1 MTIKV
6 YLGTLA
12 SPLGLLSLLAL
23 NQSSRSMSSFWFL
36 TTQSIP
42 NCVITRFLLLAGCD
56 LNQKIKNDTTILQR
70 QFPCDTGTIRH
81 CVVGEAFVKLQIS
94 PLNLF
99 VNSLLPL
106 TFHLLILLLQI
117 DRKERALILLRIQEQ
132 KRKKIREF
140 NFFKNMHS
148 YCNQAIRTAVEKN
161 LMKWKLRPIPR
172 LGPQLAI
179 RKFKVSFVTHFYK
192 FPQRNCL
199 NSTHAIFFFT
209 FFLFHMSFS
218 ISVCFQNKELFS
230 SAFNRY
236 TMLRIADEI
245 QSV

>member
-23 NQSSRSMSSFWFL
+23 NQSSRNMSSFWFL
-36 TTQSIP
+36 TTQSIS
-42 NCVITRFLLLAGCD
+42 NCAITRFLLLAGCD

-140 NFFKNMHS
+140 NFFKKNALILQPG
-148 YCNQAIRTAVEKN
+148 NQDSCREKSHE
-161 LMKWKLRPIPR
+161 MEIKTIPR

-179 RKFKVSFVTHFYK
+179 RKFKMSSVTHFYK

-199 NSTHAIFFFT
+199 NSTHAIFFF
-209 FFLFHMSFS
+209 H
-218 ISVCFQNKELFS
+218 LFS
-230 SAFNRY
+230 FPYEFFYLCMFSK
-236 TMLRIADEI
+236 
-245 QSV
+245 